1 MNYAKVKNILL
12 LHTSIHSMQIA
23 EGSPSK
29 SFVLYIYLFC
39 TQYIYRQEATAY
51 NAAIKEIEK
60 MEGGVSTE
68 IDT

>member
-1 MNYAKVKNILL
+1 MNYAKVKKYTLL
-12 LHTSIHSMQIA
+12 LHTRIHSMQKVLPVRA
-23 EGSPSK
+23 
-29 SFVLYIYLFC
+29 FVFYIYLFC

-51 NAAIKEIEK
+51 NAAIKEIEG